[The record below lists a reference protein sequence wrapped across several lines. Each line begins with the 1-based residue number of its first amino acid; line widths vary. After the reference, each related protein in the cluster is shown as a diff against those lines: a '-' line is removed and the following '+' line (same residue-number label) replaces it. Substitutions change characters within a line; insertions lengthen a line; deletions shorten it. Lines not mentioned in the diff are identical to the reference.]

1 MYKNKSKGI
10 KRIVIFF
17 AILFVFLMGFNY
29 VKKLT
34 TTKEIS
40 YNEFINLVDE
50 NQVSQIV
57 ITDKEITI
65 TPRDNSEYKGKI
77 LYTPNINDKNLIPKL
92 QELKVNH
99 SSIKT
104 KEKPVFGIIIALI
117 IIIIIMSFI
126 GITWRSKSFKKDKK
140 RLLTQI
146 RDLEN
151 KK

>member
-10 KRIVIFF
+10 KIIVIFF

-50 NQVSQIV
+50 NQISQIV

-104 KEKPVFGIIIALI
+104 KEKPIFGIIIILI
-117 IIIIIMSFI
+117 IIISFI
-126 GITWRSKSFKKDKK
+126 GITWRNKSLKKDKE
-140 RLLTQI
+140 RLLIQI

>member
-10 KRIVIFF
+10 KIIVIFF

-34 TTKEIS
+34 KTKEIS

-65 TPRDNSEYKGKI
+65 TPRDSSEYKGKI
-77 LYTPNINDKNLIPKL
+77 LYTSNINDKNLIPKL
-92 QELKVNH
+92 QELRVNH
-99 SSIKT
+99 SSIKAT
-104 KEKPVFGIIIALI
+104 EKPIFAIVIILI
-117 IIIIIMSFI
+117 IVMSFI
-126 GITWRSKSFKKDKK
+126 CIIGRSKSLKKDKE
-140 RLLTQI
+140 RLLIQI